1 MKEDK
6 DVKKSR
12 EREAEAG
19 RETGIRF
26 GTKEHP
32 AEKGGDEKEGR
43 DRLNEKKSSF
53 E

>member
-6 DVKKSR
+6 DVKKS
-12 EREAEAG
+12 REAEAG

-43 DRLNEKKSSF
+43 DRLDEKKSSF